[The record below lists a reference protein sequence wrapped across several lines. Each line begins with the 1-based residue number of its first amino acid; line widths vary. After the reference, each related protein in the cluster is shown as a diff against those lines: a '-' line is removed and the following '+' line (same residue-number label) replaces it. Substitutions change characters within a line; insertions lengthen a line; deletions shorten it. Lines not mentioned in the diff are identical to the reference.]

1 MSFIINFVVNLFFF
15 FVMIIRVVVE
25 LSVDVRKIGR
35 EREWM
40 CVYNKVESEKDV
52 FIYFEVF

>member
-1 MSFIINFVVNLFFF
+1 
-15 FVMIIRVVVE
+15 MIIRVVVE

-52 FIYFEVF
+52 FIYYEVF